1 MSLEHSP
8 ARGRLR
14 TTKAASAYLQERHGV
29 VRSPKTLEKLRC
41 VGGGPEFR
49 KVGSRHV
56 SYEESAL
63 DAWAE
68 TLISRPLRS
77 TSEAA

>member
-14 TTKAASAYLQERHGV
+14 TTRQASAYLQEKYGINRA
-29 VRSPKTLEKLRC
+29 PAYLAKLRV
-41 VGGGPEFR
+41 VGGGPVFVH
-49 KVGSRHV
+49 VGERDIGYQEPS
-56 SYEESAL
+56 L

-68 TLISRPLRS
+68 SLIGRPMRS